1 MRAIVALTLLT
12 FFFMSACNSGLSKH
26 RKHARK
32 YPLKDKEN
40 IKQLTSH
47 AKINKR
53 KTKKYK
59 RQAKKYK
66 RRTKKYRRQTK
77 KLPAPSS
84 SDQILLPTIIH
95 AVNGT
100 LMVLVDSSVD
110 KAGQLK
116 SKQGSL
122 ISPINVS
129 NDKKKIHMFYI
140 DHTEVTVR
148 QYKNTHPTHD
158 QTYITGETCPL
169 CPALSVDW
177 VSADKHCRAVGK
189 RLPTEAEWELAAGGS
204 SEKTAYWSNKTKGS
218 FANLVGEKDGFLS
231 VAPVGS
237 FPSGAGPYGTLD
249 MIGNAWEWVD
259 TPYSPL
265 PKNFGPKKNKNYKI
279 IKGGGWTSPLSLATI
294 NYRNTV
300 AGDIKNPTFGFR
312 CAKSIS

>member
-1 MRAIVALTLLT
+1 MKAIVALTLLT

-53 KTKKYK
+53 KTKKY
-59 RQAKKYK
+59 
-66 RRTKKYRRQTK
+66 RRQTK

-95 AVNGT
+95 AVSGT

-204 SEKTAYWSNKTKGS
+204 SGKTAYWSNKTKGA
-218 FANLVGEKDGFLS
+218 FANLVGGKDGFLS

-259 TPYSPL
+259 TPHSLL
-265 PKNFGPKKNKNYKI
+265 PKNFKPKKNKNYKI

-294 NYRNTV
+294 NYRNMV
-300 AGDIKNPTFGFR
+300 ASDIKNPTFGFR